1 MTEYEPY
8 RPDMPCPICA
18 KRGTLRI
25 EQRMEVRTPGTY
37 SIAGVQ
43 PKVAARMH
51 PWMVCDHCGAEA
63 RGEYEP

>member
-1 MTEYEPY
+1 MTEYETY
-8 RPDMPCPICA
+8 RPNVPCPICA

-25 EQRMEVRTPGTY
+25 EQRMEVREPGTY

-51 PWMVCDHCGAEA
+51 LWLVCEHCGAEA
-63 RGEYEP
+63 RQKDEP